1 MTKKLTLFSKALD
14 EFYGIKR
21 NLRALTDVNNALLN
35 TKNFDVITVIR
46 ELIQKLE
53 ADKQRL
59 LEIKAFTDNIDY
71 VHPCYDMDMDEA
83 LYIVKNQLAWLSVVE
98 RIHDIGYVNGQDS
111 KKDDKA
117 ENPMSLTQ
125 IIDYLKNDR
134 YNIVDLFFE
143 KIQTYKDEDRTF
155 SLLVDLS
162 NPADIS
168 ARVETD
174 ISTGRVQGPFL
185 KIFTL
190 IIYESYAY
198 YTKDELYK
206 IATKELDTFEQT
218 ITNLANK
225 KQITVTL
232 DDKRR
237 LVDLLDHEE
246 AKYFLKEF
254 ADCET
259 ECTLDEGWLIDAD
272 NSSKALQSTY
282 YQSLKTDQE
291 REIYATAIGQQY
303 ALDFLCS
310 SIVEVL
316 RMYDLEHLNTFFKTV
331 ELVMV

>member
-1 MTKKLTLFSKALD
+1 MTPNELTKAICEHGLKPYITFEIVRNHYECRLKPEYQNRIEWKYNSNVDHILTIAFTCRTQTVKRRLLHLKRMIDQELLKRYRILD
-14 EFYGIKR
+14 R
-21 NLRALTDVNNALLN
+21 NANWALTQSESQEN
-35 TKNFDVITVIR
+35 TIHKTHVYD
-46 ELIQKLE
+46 L
-53 ADKQRL
+53 
-59 LEIKAFTDNIDY
+59 DN
-71 VHPCYDMDMDEA
+71 
-83 LYIVKNQLAWLSVVE
+83 
-98 RIHDIGYVNGQDS
+98 
-111 KKDDKA
+111 KK
-117 ENPMSLTQ
+117 ENPMELTQ
-125 IIDYLKNDR
+125 IINYLKRDHH
-134 YNIVDLFFE
+134 NIVDLFFE

-174 ISTGRVQGPFL
+174 ISTGHVQGPFF

-190 IIYESYAY
+190 TIYESYAY

-206 IATKELDTFEQT
+206 IVEKELSTFEQT
-218 ITNLANK
+218 VVNIDVK

-237 LVDLLDHEE
+237 LVDLLNHEE

-272 NSSKALQSTY
+272 KSSKALQSAY

-291 REIYATAIGQQY
+291 RQIYATAIGQQY
-303 ALDFLCS
+303 ALDLLCS
-310 SIVEVL
+310 TISEVL

-331 ELVMV
+331 ELVIT

>member
-1 MTKKLTLFSKALD
+1 M
-14 EFYGIKR
+14 
-21 NLRALTDVNNALLN
+21 TDVNNALLN

-59 LEIKAFTDNIDY
+59 LEIKTFTDNIDHSQPY
-71 VHPCYDMDMDEA
+71 YDMDMDET
-83 LYIVKNQLAWLSVVE
+83 LHIVKNQLAWLSVVE
-98 RIHDIGYVNGQDS
+98 RIHHISYVNGQDS

-117 ENPMSLTQ
+117 KNAMGLTQ

-134 YNIVDLFFE
+134 RNIVDLFFE

-174 ISTGRVQGPFL
+174 ISTGHVQGPFF

-190 IIYESYAY
+190 TIYESYAY

-206 IATKELDTFEQT
+206 IVEKELSTFEQT
-218 ITNLANK
+218 VVNIDVK
-225 KQITVTL
+225 KQITVTR

-272 NSSKALQSTY
+272 KSSKTLQSTY

-291 REIYATAIGQQY
+291 RQIYATAIGQQY
-303 ALDFLCS
+303 ALDLLCS
-310 SIVEVL
+310 TISEVL

-331 ELVMV
+331 ELVIE

>member
-1 MTKKLTLFSKALD
+1 MTPNQLTEAICEYGLKPYITFEIVRNHYECSLKPEYQNRIKWKYNSNVDHILTIAFTCKHQTVKRRLLHLKRMIDQELLKRYRILD
-14 EFYGIKR
+14 R
-21 NLRALTDVNNALLN
+21 NANWALTQSESQEN
-35 TKNFDVITVIR
+35 TIHKTHVYD
-46 ELIQKLE
+46 L
-53 ADKQRL
+53 
-59 LEIKAFTDNIDY
+59 DN
-71 VHPCYDMDMDEA
+71 
-83 LYIVKNQLAWLSVVE
+83 
-98 RIHDIGYVNGQDS
+98 
-111 KKDDKA
+111 KK
-117 ENPMSLTQ
+117 ENPMELTQ
-125 IIDYLKNDR
+125 IINYLKRDHH
-134 YNIVDLFFE
+134 NIVDLFFE

-174 ISTGRVQGPFL
+174 ISTGHVQGPFF

-190 IIYESYAY
+190 TIYESYAY

-206 IATKELDTFEQT
+206 IVEKELSTFEQT
-218 ITNLANK
+218 VVNIDVK

-237 LVDLLDHEE
+237 LVDLLNHEE

-272 NSSKALQSTY
+272 KSSKALQSAY

-291 REIYATAIGQQY
+291 RQIYATAIGQQY
-303 ALDFLCS
+303 ALDLLCS
-310 SIVEVL
+310 TISEVL
-316 RMYDLEHLNTFFKTV
+316 RMYDLERLNTFFKTV
-331 ELVMV
+331 ELVIT

>member
-1 MTKKLTLFSKALD
+1 MTKELTSFSDALD
-14 EFYGIKR
+14 EFRNVRDDLESLTSIK
-21 NLRALTDVNNALLN
+21 NTLLN
-35 TKNFDVITVIR
+35 TNYADIPPVIHKLV
-46 ELIQKLE
+46 QKLQE
-53 ADKQRL
+53 QKQRL
-59 LEIKAFTDNIDY
+59 SDIKTFTDMHIHNNPYYNTDMNIAITDVEHQITWLNAAECIY
-71 VHPCYDMDMDEA
+71 NISNFD
-83 LYIVKNQLAWLSVVE
+83 NQ
-98 RIHDIGYVNGQDS
+98 N
-111 KKDDKA
+111 DKE
-117 ENPMSLTQ
+117 ENPTDLAQ
-125 IIDYLKNDR
+125 IIDYLKKDR
-134 YNIVDLFFE
+134 HNIVDLFFE

-174 ISTGRVQGPFL
+174 ISTGHVQGPFF

-190 IIYESYAY
+190 TIYESYAY

-206 IATKELDTFEQT
+206 IVEKELSTFEQT
-218 ITNLANK
+218 VANIGVK

-272 NSSKALQSTY
+272 KSSKALQSAY

-291 REIYATAIGQQY
+291 RQIYATAIGQQY
-303 ALDFLCS
+303 ALDLLCS
-310 SIVEVL
+310 TISEVL

-331 ELVMV
+331 ELVIN

>member
-1 MTKKLTLFSKALD
+1 MTKELTSFPNTLD
-14 EFYGIKR
+14 EFYGIKHK
-21 NLRALTDVNNALLN
+21 LRALTDVNNALLN

-59 LEIKAFTDNIDY
+59 LEIKAFTDNINYD
-71 VHPCYDMDMDEA
+71 HPYYDMDMDEA

-98 RIHDIGYVNGQDS
+98 RIHNIGYVNGQNS
-111 KKDDKA
+111 KKDDKS
-117 ENPMSLTQ
+117 ENPMNLTQ

-134 YNIVDLFFE
+134 HNIVDLFFE

-174 ISTGRVQGPFL
+174 ISTGHVQGPFF

-190 IIYESYAY
+190 TIYESYAY

-206 IATKELDTFEQT
+206 IVEKELSTFEQT
-218 ITNLANK
+218 VANIGVK
-225 KQITVTL
+225 KQITVTR

-272 NSSKALQSTY
+272 KSSKALQSAY

-291 REIYATAIGQQY
+291 RQIYATAIGQQY
-303 ALDFLCS
+303 ALDLLCS
-310 SIVEVL
+310 TISEVL

-331 ELVMV
+331 ELVIE

>member
-1 MTKKLTLFSKALD
+1 MTKKLTSFSEAED
-14 EFYGIKR
+14 EFYGIVCDVKGLMAIATVLHKTESPEIPKAI
-21 NLRALTDVNNALLN
+21 NKLTRKLQN
-35 TKNFDVITVIR
+35 
-46 ELIQKLE
+46 QK
-53 ADKQRL
+53 DRL
-59 LEIKAFTDNIDY
+59 LEIKTFTDNIDHD
-71 VHPCYDMDMDEA
+71 HPCYDVDMTEA
-83 LYIVKNQLAWLSVVE
+83 LGTIKNQLSWLNIVK
-98 RIHDIGYVNGQDS
+98 DIYYKTHVYDLDN
-111 KKDDKA
+111 KK
-117 ENPMSLTQ
+117 ENPMGLTQ
-125 IIDYLKNDR
+125 IIDYLKKDR
-134 YNIVDLFFE
+134 HNIVDLFFE

-168 ARVETD
+168 TRVETD
-174 ISTGRVQGPFL
+174 ISTGHVQGPFF

-190 IIYESYAY
+190 TIYESYAY

-206 IATKELDTFEQT
+206 IVEKELSTFEQT
-218 ITNLANK
+218 VVNIGVK
-225 KQITVTL
+225 KQITVTH

-272 NSSKALQSTY
+272 KSSKALQSAY

-291 REIYATAIGQQY
+291 RQIYATAIGQQY
-303 ALDFLCS
+303 ALDLLYS
-310 SIVEVL
+310 TISEVL

-331 ELVMV
+331 ELVIN

>member
-71 VHPCYDMDMDEA
+71 AHPCYDMDMDEA
-83 LYIVKNQLAWLSVVE
+83 LYIVKNQLAWLSVIE
-98 RIHDIGYVNGQDS
+98 RIHNIGYVNGQAS

-117 ENPMSLTQ
+117 ENPMGLTQ
-125 IIDYLKNDR
+125 IIDYIKKDR
-134 YNIVDLFFE
+134 HNIVDLFFE

-174 ISTGRVQGPFL
+174 ISTGHVQGPFL
-185 KIFTL
+185 KIFTISPDGL
-190 IIYESYAY
+190 CEN
-198 YTKDELYK
+198 YTKSKLYPL
-206 IATKELDTFEQT
+206 IEKELEAFGHNV
-218 ITNLANK
+218 ISLGIK
-225 KQITVTL
+225 KQITVTR

-272 NSSKALQSTY
+272 KSSKALQSAY

-291 REIYATAIGQQY
+291 RQIYATAIGQQY
-303 ALDFLCS
+303 ALDLLCS
-310 SIVEVL
+310 TISEVL

-331 ELVMV
+331 ELVIE

>member
-1 MTKKLTLFSKALD
+1 MTKELTSFSDALD
-14 EFYGIKR
+14 EFRNVREDLESLTSIK
-21 NLRALTDVNNALLN
+21 NTLLN
-35 TKNFDVITVIR
+35 TNYADIPPVIHKLV
-46 ELIQKLE
+46 QKLQE
-53 ADKQRL
+53 QKQRL
-59 LEIKAFTDNIDY
+59 SDIKTFTDMYIHNNPYYNTDMNITITDVEHQITWLNAAECIY
-71 VHPCYDMDMDEA
+71 NISDFD
-83 LYIVKNQLAWLSVVE
+83 NQ
-98 RIHDIGYVNGQDS
+98 N
-111 KKDDKA
+111 DKE
-117 ENPMSLTQ
+117 ENPTDLAQ
-125 IIDYLKNDR
+125 IVDYLKKDR
-134 YNIVDLFFE
+134 HNIVDLFFE

-174 ISTGRVQGPFL
+174 ISTGHVQGPFF

-190 IIYESYAY
+190 TIYESYAY

-206 IATKELDTFEQT
+206 IVEKELSTFEQT
-218 ITNLANK
+218 VANIGIK

-259 ECTLDEGWLIDAD
+259 KCTLDEGWLIDAD
-272 NSSKALQSTY
+272 KSSKALQSAY

-291 REIYATAIGQQY
+291 RQIYATAIGQQY
-303 ALDFLCS
+303 ALDLLCS
-310 SIVEVL
+310 TISEVL

-331 ELVMV
+331 ELVIN

>member
-1 MTKKLTLFSKALD
+1 MTKELTSFSDALD
-14 EFYGIKR
+14 EFRNVREDLESLTSIK
-21 NLRALTDVNNALLN
+21 NTLLN
-35 TKNFDVITVIR
+35 TNYADIPPVIHKLV
-46 ELIQKLE
+46 QKLQE
-53 ADKQRL
+53 QKQRL
-59 LEIKAFTDNIDY
+59 SDIKTFTDMYIHNNPYYNTDMNITITDVEHQITWLNAAECIY
-71 VHPCYDMDMDEA
+71 NISNFD
-83 LYIVKNQLAWLSVVE
+83 NQNNKE
-98 RIHDIGYVNGQDS
+98 
-111 KKDDKA
+111 
-117 ENPMSLTQ
+117 ENPTDLAQ
-125 IIDYLKNDR
+125 IIDYLKKDR
-134 YNIVDLFFE
+134 HNIVDLFFE

-168 ARVETD
+168 TRVETD
-174 ISTGRVQGPFL
+174 ISTGHVQGPFF

-190 IIYESYAY
+190 TIYESYAY

-206 IATKELDTFEQT
+206 IVEKELSTFEQT
-218 ITNLANK
+218 VVNIGVR
-225 KQITVTL
+225 KQITVTR

-272 NSSKALQSTY
+272 KSSKALQSAY

-291 REIYATAIGQQY
+291 RQIYATAIGQQY
-303 ALDFLCS
+303 ALDLLCS
-310 SIVEVL
+310 TISEVL

-331 ELVMV
+331 ELVIN

>member
-1 MTKKLTLFSKALD
+1 MTKKLTSFQNALD
-14 EFYGIKR
+14 EFYGIMH
-21 NLRALTDVNNALLN
+21 NSSALTDVNNALLN

-59 LEIKAFTDNIDY
+59 LEIKTFTNNIDY
-71 VHPCYDMDMDEA
+71 DHPYYDMNMDET
-83 LYIVKNQLAWLSVVE
+83 LYIIKNQLAWLSVVE
-98 RIHDIGYVNGQDS
+98 RIHHIGYVNGQDS
-111 KKDDKA
+111 KKADKA
-117 ENPMSLTQ
+117 ENPTDLAQ
-125 IIDYLKNDR
+125 IVDYHKKDHH
-134 YNIVDLFFE
+134 NIVDLFFE

-168 ARVETD
+168 ARVETN
-174 ISTGRVQGPFL
+174 ISTGHVQGPLL
-185 KIFTL
+185 KIFTVNTGGL
-190 IIYESYAY
+190 FEN
-198 YTKDELYK
+198 YTKSKLYPL
-206 IATKELDTFEQT
+206 IEKELEAFEHNV
-218 ITNLANK
+218 ISLGIK

-237 LVDLLDHEE
+237 LVDLLDREG

-272 NSSKALQSTY
+272 KSSKALQSAY

-291 REIYATAIGQQY
+291 RQIYATAIGQQY
-303 ALDFLCS
+303 ALDLLCS
-310 SIVEVL
+310 TISEVL

-331 ELVMV
+331 ELVIT

>member
-1 MTKKLTLFSKALD
+1 MTKELTSFQNALD
-14 EFYGIKR
+14 EFYGIKHK
-21 NLRALTDVNNALLN
+21 LKALVDVNNALLN

-59 LEIKAFTDNIDY
+59 LEIRTFTDKIDY
-71 VHPCYDMDMDEA
+71 AHPCYDMDMDEA

-98 RIHDIGYVNGQDS
+98 RIHNIGYVNGQDS

-117 ENPMSLTQ
+117 ENPMDLTQ
-125 IIDYLKNDR
+125 IVKYLKTDIN
-134 YNIVDLFFE
+134 NIVDLFFE
-143 KIQTYKDEDRTF
+143 KIQTYKDEDHTF
-155 SLLVDLS
+155 NLLVDLS

-168 ARVETD
+168 TRVETD
-174 ISTGRVQGPFL
+174 ISTGHVQGPFL
-185 KIFTL
+185 KIFTVNMGGL
-190 IIYESYAY
+190 FET
-198 YTKDELYK
+198 YTKPMLYTLVDTHVK
-206 IATKELDTFEQT
+206 DFERTIAKLGV
-218 ITNLANK
+218 K

-232 DDKRR
+232 DDKRH

-259 ECTLDEGWLIDAD
+259 ECTLDEGWLTDAD
-272 NSSKALQSTY
+272 KSSKALQSAY

-291 REIYATAIGQQY
+291 RQVYAAAIGQQY
-303 ALDFLCS
+303 ALDLLCS
-310 SIVEVL
+310 SISEIL

-331 ELVMV
+331 ELVIA